1 MAIDLAIANLDEFT
15 YGKSP
20 KPIRCGRGVEI
31 GAGRVIPE
39 INFTLPS
46 IDINPETWQEVLRQY
61 SEMIT
66 GICERAVALDSSGI
80 LVEVETLPPM
90 TVNPSWGVEVSKLVA
105 DKLDHYFEKRQLHS
119 AFRLT
124 PNDTREHQRPPRM
137 RSGRYWEGMK
147 EFFERSGEAGAD
159 LLSIESTGGKEIN
172 DIALMDAD
180 VHMLVF
186 ALGII
191 APRDMEFLW
200 REIVDSCKRSNV
212 IPAGDSACGFA
223 NTAMV
228 LAEQRMLPRVFA
240 ALVRIASVPRS
251 LVAFEQGAVGPSKD
265 CAYEGPYI
273 KAITGSP
280 ISMEGR
286 TAACAHFSSVGNIS
300 QAVCDCWSNE
310 SVQNIR
316 LLSGYAPTVCMEQ
329 LEYDCRLLNVAS
341 QTPED
346 RRKMRDWLVASDSS
360 RDPQAYVLRPD
371 VVMRIAKTMI
381 EEDTP
386 YLRVRA
392 GLRSGLSEI
401 RTAISENQLKLPT
414 TEMKWMD
421 RLERQIDSLP
431 SDETEF
437 IEMML
442 PKLADAPW
450 IPSEYGF

>member
-1 MAIDLAIANLDEFT
+1 MALGLAITNMDEFT

-20 KPIRCGRGVEI
+20 KPVKCGRGIEI
-31 GAGRVIPE
+31 GNGKVIPE
-39 INFTLPS
+39 INFTLPP
-46 IDINPETWQEVLRQY
+46 IDINPDTWQEVLKQY

-66 GICERAVALDSSGI
+66 GICERAVSLGSSGI

-90 TVNPSWGVEVSKLVA
+90 TVNPSWGVEVSRLVA
-105 DKLDHYFEKRQLHS
+105 DKLEYYYQKRQLRS

-137 RSGRYWEGMK
+137 RSGMYWDGMK

-159 LLSIESTGGKEIN
+159 LISIESTGGKEIN

-180 VHMLVF
+180 IHSLVF
-186 ALGII
+186 ALGVI

-200 REIVDSCKRSNV
+200 REIVDACKRNNV

-228 LAEQRMLPRVFA
+228 LAEQRMLPRIFA

-251 LVAFEQGAVGPSKD
+251 LVAFEQGAIGPSKD

-273 KAITGSP
+273 KAITGCP

-310 SVQNIR
+310 SVQNVR
-316 LLSGYAPTVCMEQ
+316 LLSGYAPTVSMEQ

-346 RRKMRDWLVASDSS
+346 GRRMRDWLVASDSS
-360 RDPQAYVLRPD
+360 HDPQAYVLRPD
-371 VVMRIAKTMI
+371 VVMRVSQAMI
-381 EEDTP
+381 NEDTP
-386 YLRVRA
+386 YLRVCA
-392 GLRSGLSEI
+392 GLRNGLAEI
-401 RTAISENQLKLPT
+401 RSAILANELSLPN
-414 TEMKWMD
+414 TEIKWVD
-421 RLERQIDSLP
+421 RLERQINSLP
-431 SDETEF
+431 DNEDDFIDE
-437 IEMML
+437 ML
-442 PKLADAPW
+442 PKLSDAPW